1 MTTPQVLVT
10 QSAQSTVEII
20 AANPSVVEVSAPS
33 IPSVIEI
40 EVPGPQGPI
49 GPIRQPDRLHID
61 TSVSGIVFTGKAV
74 NGSLDDSPA
83 WTITRTTYNAAGVR
97 QSKGTATGVTWTG
110 RAGHTY
116 V

>member
-10 QSAQSTVEII
+10 QSTQATVEIT
-20 AANPSVVEVSAPS
+20 AADPAVVEVSAPS
-33 IPSVIEI
+33 VPSVIEV

-49 GPIRQPDRLHID
+49 GPIRQPDALRID
-61 TSVSGIVFTGKAV
+61 TSASGVVFTGKAP
-74 NGSLDDSPA
+74 NGAAEDA
-83 WTITRTTYNAAGVR
+83 AVWTITRTIYNAAGVR